1 VSEGSLIVAF
11 TIDPIEHAFY
21 HEEVRTIMARDA
33 TAEVSRLRA
42 RLEQMQGRR
51 LDAPVLPALP
61 ALAALLPGGGLRP
74 GAAYSVAPST
84 SLLLALLAR
93 PSQEGAWCAVIG
105 MPELGAEAAEH
116 LGVDLSRLV
125 LIPDPGARWLAVT
138 ATVADVL
145 PVVAVR
151 PGGRVGDAETARL
164 SARLREKGAVLLV
177 QGVWS
182 QAEGALGVES
192 PEWSGVGDGHGY
204 LARRAITVSVTSRG
218 RPLPRRARMLLPDDT
233 GGLAPV
239 PVWDESRREPLRA
252 VG

>member
-1 VSEGSLIVAF
+1 MGAQ
-11 TIDPIEHAFY
+11 A
-21 HEEVRTIMARDA
+21 A

-51 LDAPVLPALP
+51 LDAPVLPTLP

-74 GAAYSVAPST
+74 GAAYSIAPSA

-93 PSQEGAWCAVIG
+93 PSQEGSWCAVVG
-105 MPELGAEAAEH
+105 MPELGAEAAEQ

-164 SARLREKGAVLLV
+164 SARLREKGTVLLV
-177 QGVWS
+177 QGVWP
-182 QAEGALGVES
+182 QAEASLGIDT

-204 LARRAITVSVTSRG
+204 LTGRTLTVSVTSRY

-233 GGLAPV
+233 GGVAVDPVGLAAAAPV
-239 PVWDESRREPLRA
+239 SGRRERMRA